1 MVKRNMIHTKR
12 MPEMLS
18 DVTVQ
23 PIMFVLLFAFVFG
36 ASIATR
42 GGASYREFLLPGIQA
57 QTIVF
62 TAFVVSTG
70 ITADI
75 EKGIIDRFRS
85 LPIRR
90 SAVLIG
96 RSVAS
101 LLHSSIGVVV
111 MAVTG
116 LCIGWRIRGGVAE
129 AVLAFGLILVFGFGM
144 IWFGILIGSLMRS
157 VEAVNGVMFTVL
169 FPITF
174 LANTFAPTEPMP
186 HWLRV
191 IAEWNPVSSLAQA
204 MRELWG
210 NGPAAPPDAQ
220 LPLHH
225 PVLATILWSLALT
238 AIIRA
243 VRIAR
248 LRASHRELAR
258 PPSARLQPRRP
269 ALALPLLECHFA
281 GHWSA
286 GREELA
292 PGVHGVLGG
301 LQPLR
306 DQQFGG
312 VGGLLAERRTS
323 GRSAAVKFSSTN
335 DAPILAAGRAADADA
350 HPLKVVGAQRRRHRP
365 QAVVA
370 GHAAAE
376 LQPDAAEVDVELVV
390 DDHDVGG
397 RHRVELR
404 QRPDLAARL
413 VHVAS
418 AAWPAPPAGRRA
430 CPVTTSAPDFLCT
443 LNVEPDALGQQVGD
457 DEAEVVP
464 GRGVV
469 GPGIAQAHHQ

>member
-1 MVKRNMIHTKR
+1 MTATEHRPHDTVERPQIRQTNIAEQSWIMVKRNMIHTKR

-36 ASIATR
+36 ASIATE
-42 GGASYREFLLPGIQA
+42 GSASYREFLLPGIQA

-96 RSVAS
+96 RSIAS
-101 LLHSSIGVVV
+101 LLHSSIGVLV

-116 LCIGWRIRGGVAE
+116 LCIGWRIRGGPGD
-129 AVLAFGLILVFGFGM
+129 AVLAFALILVFGFGM

-186 HWLRV
+186 RWLRV

-210 NGPAAPPDAQ
+210 NGPPAPPEAQ

-225 PVLATILWSLALT
+225 PILSTILWSLAMT
-238 AIIRA
+238 A
-243 VRIAR
+243 VIAPFA
-248 LRASHRELAR
+248 LRAYA
-258 PPSARLQPRRP
+258 
-269 ALALPLLECHFA
+269 
-281 GHWSA
+281 
-286 GREELA
+286 
-292 PGVHGVLGG
+292 
-301 LQPLR
+301 
-306 DQQFGG
+306 
-312 VGGLLAERRTS
+312 RRT
-323 GRSAAVKFSSTN
+323 
-335 DAPILAAGRAADADA
+335 
-350 HPLKVVGAQRRRHRP
+350 
-365 QAVVA
+365 
-370 GHAAAE
+370 
-376 LQPDAAEVDVELVV
+376 
-390 DDHDVGG
+390 
-397 RHRVELR
+397 
-404 QRPDLAARL
+404 
-413 VHVAS
+413 
-418 AAWPAPPAGRRA
+418 
-430 CPVTTSAPDFLCT
+430 
-443 LNVEPDALGQQVGD
+443 GD
-457 DEAEVVP
+457 
-464 GRGVV
+464 
-469 GPGIAQAHHQ
+469 

>member
-1 MVKRNMIHTKR
+1 VTATEHRPHDTIDRPRIRQTNIVEQSWIMVKRNMIHTKR

-42 GGASYREFLLPGIQA
+42 GSASYREFLLPGIQA

-70 ITADI
+70 ITADV

-116 LCIGWRIRGGVAE
+116 LCIGWRIRGGVVD
-129 AVLAFGLILVFGFGM
+129 AVLAFALILVFGFGM

-191 IAEWNPVSSLAQA
+191 VAEWNPVSSLTQA
-204 MRELWG
+204 LRELWG
-210 NGPAAPPDAQ
+210 NGPPAPPEAQ

-225 PVLATILWSLALT
+225 PVLATILWSLAIT
-238 AIIRA
+238 A
-243 VRIAR
+243 VIAPFA
-248 LRASHRELAR
+248 LRAYA
-258 PPSARLQPRRP
+258 
-269 ALALPLLECHFA
+269 
-281 GHWSA
+281 
-286 GREELA
+286 
-292 PGVHGVLGG
+292 
-301 LQPLR
+301 
-306 DQQFGG
+306 
-312 VGGLLAERRTS
+312 RRT
-323 GRSAAVKFSSTN
+323 
-335 DAPILAAGRAADADA
+335 
-350 HPLKVVGAQRRRHRP
+350 
-365 QAVVA
+365 
-370 GHAAAE
+370 
-376 LQPDAAEVDVELVV
+376 
-390 DDHDVGG
+390 
-397 RHRVELR
+397 
-404 QRPDLAARL
+404 
-413 VHVAS
+413 
-418 AAWPAPPAGRRA
+418 
-430 CPVTTSAPDFLCT
+430 
-443 LNVEPDALGQQVGD
+443 GD
-457 DEAEVVP
+457 
-464 GRGVV
+464 
-469 GPGIAQAHHQ
+469 

>member
-1 MVKRNMIHTKR
+1 MTAVRSEAGSTIRRPDITPTNIAQQSWIMVKRNMIHTKR

-70 ITADI
+70 ITADV

-101 LLHSSIGVVV
+101 RLHSSIGVVV

-116 LCIGWRIRGGVAE
+116 LCIGWRIRGSVAE
-129 AVLAFGLILVFGFGM
+129 AVLAFALILVFGFGM

-186 HWLRV
+186 RWLRV
-191 IAEWNPVSSLAQA
+191 VAEWNPVSSLAQA

-225 PVLATILWSLALT
+225 PVLATVLWSLAMT
-238 AIIRA
+238 AL
-243 VRIAR
+243 IAPFA
-248 LRASHRELAR
+248 LRAYA
-258 PPSARLQPRRP
+258 
-269 ALALPLLECHFA
+269 
-281 GHWSA
+281 
-286 GREELA
+286 
-292 PGVHGVLGG
+292 
-301 LQPLR
+301 
-306 DQQFGG
+306 
-312 VGGLLAERRTS
+312 RRTS
-323 GRSAAVKFSSTN
+323 
-335 DAPILAAGRAADADA
+335 D
-350 HPLKVVGAQRRRHRP
+350 
-365 QAVVA
+365 
-370 GHAAAE
+370 
-376 LQPDAAEVDVELVV
+376 
-390 DDHDVGG
+390 
-397 RHRVELR
+397 
-404 QRPDLAARL
+404 
-413 VHVAS
+413 
-418 AAWPAPPAGRRA
+418 
-430 CPVTTSAPDFLCT
+430 
-443 LNVEPDALGQQVGD
+443 
-457 DEAEVVP
+457 
-464 GRGVV
+464 
-469 GPGIAQAHHQ
+469 

>member
-1 MVKRNMIHTKR
+1 MTVTEQKPRIATDRPQIRPTNIAQQSWIMVKRNMIHTKR

-42 GGASYREFLLPGIQA
+42 GSASYREFLLPGIQA

-70 ITADI
+70 ITADV

-101 LLHSSIGVVV
+101 LLHSSLGVVV
-111 MAVTG
+111 MAITG

-129 AVLAFGLILVFGFGM
+129 AVLAFALILVFGFGM

-169 FPITF
+169 FPVTF

-210 NGPAAPPDAQ
+210 NGPPAPPEAQ

-225 PVLATILWSLALT
+225 PVLATILWSLAMT
-238 AIIRA
+238 A
-243 VRIAR
+243 VIAPFA
-248 LRASHRELAR
+248 LRAYA
-258 PPSARLQPRRP
+258 
-269 ALALPLLECHFA
+269 
-281 GHWSA
+281 
-286 GREELA
+286 
-292 PGVHGVLGG
+292 
-301 LQPLR
+301 
-306 DQQFGG
+306 
-312 VGGLLAERRTS
+312 RRT
-323 GRSAAVKFSSTN
+323 
-335 DAPILAAGRAADADA
+335 AD
-350 HPLKVVGAQRRRHRP
+350 
-365 QAVVA
+365 
-370 GHAAAE
+370 
-376 LQPDAAEVDVELVV
+376 
-390 DDHDVGG
+390 
-397 RHRVELR
+397 
-404 QRPDLAARL
+404 
-413 VHVAS
+413 
-418 AAWPAPPAGRRA
+418 
-430 CPVTTSAPDFLCT
+430 
-443 LNVEPDALGQQVGD
+443 
-457 DEAEVVP
+457 
-464 GRGVV
+464 
-469 GPGIAQAHHQ
+469 

>member
-1 MVKRNMIHTKR
+1 MTVTAQKPPATSDRPRIRPTNIVQQSWIMVKRNMIHTRR

-42 GGASYREFLLPGIQA
+42 GSASYREFLLPGIQA

-70 ITADI
+70 ITADV

-101 LLHSSIGVVV
+101 LLHSSIGVLV
-111 MAVTG
+111 MALTG
-116 LCIGWRIRGGVAE
+116 LAIGWRIRGSVGE
-129 AVLAFGLILVFGFGM
+129 AILAFALILVFGFGM

-174 LANTFAPTEPMP
+174 LANTFAPTEPMQ

-210 NGPAAPPDAQ
+210 NGPPAPPDAQ

-238 AIIRA
+238 AVFA
-243 VRIAR
+243 PFA
-248 LRASHRELAR
+248 LRAYA
-258 PPSARLQPRRP
+258 
-269 ALALPLLECHFA
+269 
-281 GHWSA
+281 
-286 GREELA
+286 
-292 PGVHGVLGG
+292 
-301 LQPLR
+301 
-306 DQQFGG
+306 
-312 VGGLLAERRTS
+312 RRT
-323 GRSAAVKFSSTN
+323 
-335 DAPILAAGRAADADA
+335 
-350 HPLKVVGAQRRRHRP
+350 
-365 QAVVA
+365 
-370 GHAAAE
+370 
-376 LQPDAAEVDVELVV
+376 
-390 DDHDVGG
+390 GG
-397 RHRVELR
+397 
-404 QRPDLAARL
+404 
-413 VHVAS
+413 
-418 AAWPAPPAGRRA
+418 
-430 CPVTTSAPDFLCT
+430 
-443 LNVEPDALGQQVGD
+443 
-457 DEAEVVP
+457 
-464 GRGVV
+464 
-469 GPGIAQAHHQ
+469 